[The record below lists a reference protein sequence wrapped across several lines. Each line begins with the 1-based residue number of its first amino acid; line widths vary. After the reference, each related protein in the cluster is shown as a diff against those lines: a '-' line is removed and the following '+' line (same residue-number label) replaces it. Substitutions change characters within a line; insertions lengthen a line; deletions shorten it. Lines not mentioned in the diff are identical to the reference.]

1 MDTSALKQPGP
12 ADYCNVTAIVAR
24 SQSKH
29 NSNGKLN
36 TIEQTRMAI
45 RAMAHMHGVSIT
57 V

>member
-12 ADYCNVTAIVAR
+12 TNYCNVTAIVAR